1 MSEQCGE
8 IPVFSTPKR
17 CPKREMGGMSFPGS
31 PPMQD
36 NTLYPWNWSE
46 HLCKVEMTSPCCGHG
61 GAPCESPDPR
71 GCESR
76 RGRPRADV
84 INTLI
89 IEGAQSPSSIKC
101 PICNRVFPREKS
113 LQAHLR
119 THTGERPYQ
128 CDYPQCTKAFTQSGQ
143 LKTHQRLHTGEKP
156 FICSA
161 PGCAS
166 RFTHANR
173 HCAEH
178 PYATLHRTADLHID
192 PKLTPAER
200 TEDVLRWLEKYRHER
215 MERTPAKTR
224 KNKRELD
231 STPDTPQTP
240 YTPSSDSDIMSPPP
254 VKRTKSRRGLGPLME
269 QQLNKPD
276 NRHAPGHHYQ
286 HHHRR
291 DENACLFPARCG
303 VDENKFGDY
312 QQRPQRPVP
321 ASPMLSRV
329 LRNTENL
336 QSPVKNPSYHGFD
349 MDGIKPLPE
358 VDDRVFMP
366 NVVVEALPTTQDA
379 SLLSIHEP
387 EVILGMAFPRNMP
400 LNNEQLALP
409 PDQLLEDDH
418 VPDAAWQCPDLPIKA
433 EDSILLEDT
442 LVPADFPGGKNFSHA
457 FHAEY
462 LPPVVLS
469 LPVAQALPPGIEED
483 LQKQAPSDESSP
495 QSDKS
500 PQSEEWRMRQPKK
513 RWLREARLEQ
523 GELEV
528 PSISLVETEV
538 QVQPSVV
545 TKTSSQPFSPVV
557 NQHKAGETKEKW
569 MGAMALIQLA
579 EVPDEGSQPLN
590 LSTARYTML

>member
-1 MSEQCGE
+1 MSEKCGE
-8 IPVFSTPKR
+8 NPVLSTPKR
-17 CPKREMGGMSFPGS
+17 RPKREMGGMSFHGS
-31 PPMQD
+31 PPMKD

-46 HLCKVEMTSPCCGHG
+46 HVCKVEMSSPCCGHG

-89 IEGAQSPSSIKC
+89 IEGAQSPSNIKC
-101 PICNRVFPREKS
+101 HICNRVFPREKS

-161 PGCAS
+161 PGCTS

-215 MERTPAKTR
+215 MERTPAKSR
-224 KNKRELD
+224 KKRELD
-231 STPDTPQTP
+231 GTPDTPRTSC
-240 YTPSSDSDIMSPPP
+240 TPSSDSDIMSPPP
-254 VKRTKSRRGLGPLME
+254 VKRPKSRRELCPLME
-269 QQLNKPD
+269 QQHNKAD
-276 NRHAPGHHYQ
+276 NRQIPNHHHQ
-286 HHHRR
+286 HHHYINCR
-291 DENACLFPARCG
+291 DENAYLSPAGCG
-303 VDENKFGDY
+303 VDENKFGES
-312 QQRPQRPVP
+312 QQRPQRPMP

-336 QSPVKNPSYHGFD
+336 QSPVKHPSYPGFD

-358 VDDRVFMP
+358 VDDRVFLP
-366 NVVVEALPTTQDA
+366 NGAAVTQDA
-379 SLLSIHEP
+379 SHLSTHEADM
-387 EVILGMAFPRNMP
+387 VLGLAFPRHMP
-400 LNNEQLALP
+400 LALP
-409 PDQLLEDDH
+409 PEQLLEDDH
-418 VPDAAWQCPDLPIKA
+418 VQDAAWPCPDSSIKA
-433 EDSILLEDT
+433 EDT
-442 LVPADFPGGKNFSHA
+442 LKVENTFAPENFSNEKSVVHT
-457 FHAEY
+457 HHTEY
-462 LPPVVLS
+462 LTSVVLS
-469 LPVAQALPPGIEED
+469 LPVAGIEENP
-483 LQKQAPSDESSP
+483 QKQPTADDISP
-495 QSDKS
+495 QNDSS

-513 RWLREARLEQ
+513 RWLREVLRLEQ
-523 GELEV
+523 GKLEV
-528 PSISLVETEV
+528 PSVPLGEVES
-538 QVQPSVV
+538 QLQPSVL
-545 TKTSSQPFSPVV
+545 TKASSQTFTPVV
-557 NQHKAGETKEKW
+557 SQPKGGETKEKW